1 MNSQTGSVINNV
13 KTVIGCA
20 VAIVLLGG
28 WQTAAAQNSNT
39 LGASAKVLQNIV
51 VGNTAKSLSFGRL
64 QVFSGRNIVP
74 ESPVPFGIGG
84 NSSVQ
89 ISGSLGHRGYVSIT
103 FVNGEEF
110 ALEITAPE
118 YLDHTSADA
127 QVSFTLEN
135 KAVGDDSMLGL
146 ITQTDVPNNEDSNF
160 SAIPG
165 GGVTD
170 FTVDRSGTD
179 TEVWST
185 GTTPGAG
192 VTMPGS
198 TVYLVLGGVVQ
209 DNVTQGSGLTS
220 TEGNYT
226 GTIQIKA
233 TIIN

>member
-1 MNSQTGSVINNV
+1 MNSQTDSVINNV

-20 VAIVLLGG
+20 LAILLLGG

-51 VGNTAKSLSFGRL
+51 VGNTTKSLSFGRL
-64 QVFSGRNIVP
+64 QVYSGRNIVP

-127 QVSFTLEN
+127 QMSFTLESRT
-135 KAVGDDSMLGL
+135 DDSMLGL
-146 ITQTDVPNNEDSNF
+146 ITQTDVPNNEDSEF
-160 SAIPG
+160 TAIPG
-165 GGVTD
+165 GEGND

-185 GTTPGAG
+185 GTTPGTG

-209 DNVTQGSGLTS
+209 DNVAINNGLTS